1 MPSVSHEFLGVSLT
15 DITQQLSWL
24 QAIILGISQGLTEFL
39 PISSTAH
46 TLIISRLLGW
56 PDPGAAFTAVT
67 QIGTELAVVLYF
79 RKDLVR
85 ILSAWFASFI
95 NKEMRSSPD
104 AKMGWYVIIGTIP
117 IGVAGLLF
125 KTSIETT
132 ARNLWIVATAL
143 IFMGVVLGLVDHF
156 AKHTKAQDELTW
168 RHAIYFGIGQ
178 ALALI
183 PGVSRSGAT
192 ITAGLAMGFKRDV
205 VARYSFLLAIP
216 AVFASAAFT
225 AKDISTDDF
234 VNWPA
239 TIVSTLIA
247 FVVGYF
253 VISSLMRYLQ
263 TRTFLPFVIYRIA
276 LGSLLI
282 GLLATGVLTAT

>member
-1 MPSVSHEFLGVSLT
+1 MEE
-15 DITQQLSWL
+15 QLSWL
-24 QAIILGISQGLTEFL
+24 QAIVLGISQGLTEFL

-46 TLIISRLLGW
+46 TLIVSKLLGW

-67 QIGTELAVVLYF
+67 QVGTELAVVIYF
-79 RKDLVR
+79 RQDIAR
-85 ILSAWFASFI
+85 ILKAWFASLTKKSERA
-95 NKEMRSSPD
+95 NPD

-117 IGVAGLLF
+117 IGIAGIAF
-125 KTSIETT
+125 NSSIETT
-132 ARNLWIVATAL
+132 ARNLWLVAATLIV
-143 IFMGVVLGLVDHF
+143 MGFLLGLADRF
-156 AKHTKAQDELTW
+156 ARHTKSETDINTKNAVL
-168 RHAIYFGIGQ
+168 FGLGQ

-205 VARYSFLLAIP
+205 AARYSFLLAIP
-216 AVFASAAFT
+216 AVFASAALT
-225 AKDISTDDF
+225 AGDISSDSF

-239 TIVSTLIA
+239 TIVATIVA

-253 VISSLMRYLQ
+253 VIASLMKYLQ

-276 LGSLLI
+276 LGTLLMV
-282 GLLATGVLTAT
+282 LLANGVLSAT

>member
-1 MPSVSHEFLGVSLT
+1 MCVLDFLGDYV
-15 DITQQLSWL
+15 DEQLSWL
-24 QAIILGISQGLTEFL
+24 QAIVLGISQGLTEFL

-46 TLIISRLLGW
+46 TLIVSKLMGW

-67 QIGTELAVVLYF
+67 QVGTELAVVIYF
-79 RKDLVR
+79 RQDIAR
-85 ILSAWFASFI
+85 ILKAWFASLTKKSERA
-95 NKEMRSSPD
+95 NPD

-117 IGVAGLLF
+117 IGIAGLAF
-125 KTSIETT
+125 KSSIETT
-132 ARNLWIVATAL
+132 ARNLWLVAATLIV
-143 IFMGVVLGLVDHF
+143 MGILLGLADRF
-156 AKHTKAQDELTW
+156 ARHTKSEADINTKNAVL
-168 RHAIYFGIGQ
+168 FGLGQ

-205 VARYSFLLAIP
+205 AARYSFLLAIP
-216 AVFASAAFT
+216 AVFASAALT
-225 AKDISTDDF
+225 AGDISSDSF

-239 TIVSTLIA
+239 TIVATIVA

-253 VISSLMRYLQ
+253 VIASLMKYLQ

-276 LGSLLI
+276 LGTLLMV
-282 GLLATGVLTAT
+282 LLANGVLSAT

>member
-1 MPSVSHEFLGVSLT
+1 MCVFDLVVGDFVDE
-15 DITQQLSWL
+15 QLSWL

-46 TLIISRLLGW
+46 TLIVSRLLGW

-67 QIGTELAVVLYF
+67 QVGTELAVVIYF
-79 RKDLVR
+79 RNDIAR
-85 ILSAWFASFI
+85 ILKAWSASLT
-95 NKEMRSSPD
+95 KVDQRSNPD

-117 IGVAGLLF
+117 IGIAGLTF
-125 KTSIETT
+125 KSSIETT
-132 ARNLWIVATAL
+132 ARNLWLVAGSLIV
-143 IFMGVVLGLVDHF
+143 MGILLGLADRY
-156 AKHTKAQDELTW
+156 ARHTKSEVDLNTKNAVL
-168 RHAIYFGIGQ
+168 FGLGQ

-205 VARYSFLLAIP
+205 AARYSFLLAIP
-216 AVFASAAFT
+216 AVFASAALT
-225 AKDISTDDF
+225 AGDIAKDDF

-239 TIVSTLIA
+239 TIVATVVA

-253 VISSLMRYLQ
+253 VIAGLMRYLQ

-276 LGSLLI
+276 LGTLLLV
-282 GLLATGVLTAT
+282 LLATGVLSAT

>member
-1 MPSVSHEFLGVSLT
+1 MCVLDFLGDYV
-15 DITQQLSWL
+15 DEQLSWL
-24 QAIILGISQGLTEFL
+24 QAIVLGISQGLTEFL

-46 TLIISRLLGW
+46 TLIVSKLLGW

-67 QIGTELAVVLYF
+67 QVGTELAVVIYF
-79 RKDLVR
+79 RQDIAR
-85 ILSAWFASFI
+85 ILKAWFASLTKKSERA
-95 NKEMRSSPD
+95 NPD

-117 IGVAGLLF
+117 IGIAGLAF
-125 KTSIETT
+125 KSSIETT
-132 ARNLWIVATAL
+132 ARNLWLAAATLIV
-143 IFMGVVLGLVDHF
+143 MGILLGLADRY
-156 AKHTKAQDELTW
+156 ARHTKSETDINTKNAVL
-168 RHAIYFGIGQ
+168 FGLGQ

-205 VARYSFLLAIP
+205 AARYSFLLAIP
-216 AVFASAAFT
+216 AVFASAALT
-225 AKDISTDDF
+225 AGDISSDSF

-239 TIVSTLIA
+239 TIVATIVA

-253 VISSLMRYLQ
+253 VIASLMKYLQ

-276 LGSLLI
+276 LGTLLMV
-282 GLLATGVLTAT
+282 LLANGVLSAT

>member
-1 MPSVSHEFLGVSLT
+1 MCVLDFLGDYV
-15 DITQQLSWL
+15 DEQLSWL
-24 QAIILGISQGLTEFL
+24 QAIVLGISQGLTEFL

-46 TLIISRLLGW
+46 TLIVSKLLGW

-67 QIGTELAVVLYF
+67 QVGTELAVVIYF
-79 RKDLVR
+79 RQDIAR
-85 ILSAWFASFI
+85 ILKAWF
-95 NKEMRSSPD
+95 SSLTKKSERANPD

-117 IGVAGLLF
+117 IGIAGLAF
-125 KTSIETT
+125 KSSIETT
-132 ARNLWIVATAL
+132 ARNLWLVAATLIV
-143 IFMGVVLGLVDHF
+143 MGILLGLADRF
-156 AKHTKAQDELTW
+156 ARHTKSEADINTKNAVL
-168 RHAIYFGIGQ
+168 FGLGQ

-205 VARYSFLLAIP
+205 AARYSFLLAIP
-216 AVFASAAFT
+216 AVFASAALT
-225 AKDISTDDF
+225 AGDISSDSF

-239 TIVSTLIA
+239 TIVATIVA

-253 VISSLMRYLQ
+253 VIASLMKYLQ

-276 LGSLLI
+276 LGTLLMV
-282 GLLATGVLTAT
+282 LLANGVLSAT

>member
-1 MPSVSHEFLGVSLT
+1 MT
-15 DITQQLSWL
+15 DVGLQLSWL
-24 QAIILGISQGLTEFL
+24 QAILLGISQGLTEFL

-56 PDPGAAFTAVT
+56 PDPGAAFTAFT

-85 ILSAWFASFI
+85 IIAAWFLSFT
-95 NKEMRSSPD
+95 NKTVRATPD
-104 AKMGWYVIIGTIP
+104 AKMGWFVIIGSIP
-117 IGVAGLLF
+117 IALAGVFF
-125 KTSIETT
+125 KDSIETT
-132 ARNLWIVATAL
+132 ARNLWLVAVAL
-143 IFMGVVLGLVDHF
+143 IVMGIVLGLVDRF
-156 AKHTKAQDELTW
+156 AKLTKEQSELTG

-192 ITAGLAMGFKRDV
+192 ITAGLAMGFKRDM

-216 AVFASAAFT
+216 AVFGSASFT
-225 AKDISTDDF
+225 AGDISTDNF

-239 TIVSTLIA
+239 TIISTVIS
-247 FVVGYF
+247 FIVGYF
-253 VISSLMRYLQ
+253 VIASLMKYLQ
-263 TRTFLPFVIYRIA
+263 TRTFLPFVIYRIT
-276 LGSLLI
+276 LGSMLLV
-282 GLLATGVLTAT
+282 LLATGVFSAT

>member
-1 MPSVSHEFLGVSLT
+1 MCVLDFLGDYV
-15 DITQQLSWL
+15 DEQLSWL
-24 QAIILGISQGLTEFL
+24 QAIVLGISQGLTEFL

-46 TLIISRLLGW
+46 TLIVSKLLGW

-67 QIGTELAVVLYF
+67 QVGTELAVVIYF
-79 RKDLVR
+79 RQDIAR
-85 ILSAWFASFI
+85 ILKAWFASLTKKTERA
-95 NKEMRSSPD
+95 NPD

-117 IGVAGLLF
+117 IGIAGLAF
-125 KTSIETT
+125 KSSIETT
-132 ARNLWIVATAL
+132 ARNLWLVAATLIV
-143 IFMGVVLGLVDHF
+143 MGILLGLADRF
-156 AKHTKAQDELTW
+156 ARHTKSEADINTKNAVL
-168 RHAIYFGIGQ
+168 FGLGQ

-205 VARYSFLLAIP
+205 AARYSFLLAIP
-216 AVFASAAFT
+216 AVFASAALT
-225 AKDISTDDF
+225 AGDISSDSF

-239 TIVSTLIA
+239 TIVATIVA

-253 VISSLMRYLQ
+253 VIASLMKYLQ

-276 LGSLLI
+276 LGTLLMA
-282 GLLATGVLTAT
+282 LLANGVLSAT

>member
-1 MPSVSHEFLGVSLT
+1 VCVLDFLGDFV
-15 DITQQLSWL
+15 DEQLSWL
-24 QAIILGISQGLTEFL
+24 QAIVLGISQGLTEFL

-46 TLIISRLLGW
+46 TLIVSKLLGW

-67 QIGTELAVVLYF
+67 QVGTELAVVIYF
-79 RKDLVR
+79 RQDIAR
-85 ILSAWFASFI
+85 ILKAWF
-95 NKEMRSSPD
+95 SSLTKKSERANPD

-117 IGVAGLLF
+117 IGIAGLAF
-125 KTSIETT
+125 KSSIETT
-132 ARNLWIVATAL
+132 ARNLWLVAATLIV
-143 IFMGVVLGLVDHF
+143 MGILLGLADRY
-156 AKHTKAQDELTW
+156 AKHTKSEADINTKNAVL
-168 RHAIYFGIGQ
+168 FGLGQ

-205 VARYSFLLAIP
+205 AARYSFLLAIP
-216 AVFASAAFT
+216 AVFASAALT
-225 AKDISTDDF
+225 AGDISSDSF

-239 TIVSTLIA
+239 TIVATIVA

-253 VISSLMRYLQ
+253 VIASLMKYLQ

-276 LGSLLI
+276 LGSLLMV
-282 GLLATGVLTAT
+282 LLANGVLSAT

>member
-1 MPSVSHEFLGVSLT
+1 VCVLDFLGDYV
-15 DITQQLSWL
+15 DEQLSWL
-24 QAIILGISQGLTEFL
+24 QALVLGISQGLTEFL

-46 TLIISRLLGW
+46 TLIVSKLLGW

-67 QIGTELAVVLYF
+67 QVGTELAVVIYF
-79 RKDLVR
+79 RQDIAR
-85 ILSAWFASFI
+85 ILKAWFFSLTKKSERA
-95 NKEMRSSPD
+95 NPD

-117 IGVAGLLF
+117 IGIAGLAF
-125 KTSIETT
+125 KSSIETT
-132 ARNLWIVATAL
+132 ARNLWLVAATLIV
-143 IFMGVVLGLVDHF
+143 MGILLGLADRY
-156 AKHTKAQDELTW
+156 AKHTKSETDINTKNAVL
-168 RHAIYFGIGQ
+168 FGLGQ

-205 VARYSFLLAIP
+205 AARYSFLLAIP
-216 AVFASAAFT
+216 AVFASAALT
-225 AKDISTDDF
+225 AGDISSDSF

-239 TIVSTLIA
+239 TIVATIVA

-253 VISSLMRYLQ
+253 VIASLMKYLQ

-276 LGSLLI
+276 LGTLLMV
-282 GLLATGVLTAT
+282 LLANGVLSAT

>member
-1 MPSVSHEFLGVSLT
+1 VDE
-15 DITQQLSWL
+15 QLSWL
-24 QAIILGISQGLTEFL
+24 QAIVLGISQGLTEFL

-46 TLIISRLLGW
+46 TLIVSKLLGW

-67 QIGTELAVVLYF
+67 QVGTELAVVIYF
-79 RKDLVR
+79 RQDIAR
-85 ILSAWFASFI
+85 ILKAWF
-95 NKEMRSSPD
+95 SSLTKKSERANPD

-117 IGVAGLLF
+117 IGIAGLAF
-125 KTSIETT
+125 KSSIETT
-132 ARNLWIVATAL
+132 ARNLWLVAATLIV
-143 IFMGVVLGLVDHF
+143 MGILLGLADRF
-156 AKHTKAQDELTW
+156 ARHTKSEADINTKNAVL
-168 RHAIYFGIGQ
+168 FGLGQ

-205 VARYSFLLAIP
+205 AARYSFLLAIP
-216 AVFASAAFT
+216 AVFASAALT
-225 AKDISTDDF
+225 AGDISSDSF

-239 TIVSTLIA
+239 TIVATIVA

-253 VISSLMRYLQ
+253 VIASLMKYLQ

-276 LGSLLI
+276 LGTLLMV
-282 GLLATGVLTAT
+282 LLANGVLSAT

>member
-1 MPSVSHEFLGVSLT
+1 VCVLDFLGDYV
-15 DITQQLSWL
+15 DEQLSWL
-24 QAIILGISQGLTEFL
+24 QAIVLGISQGLTEFL

-46 TLIISRLLGW
+46 TLIVSKLLGW

-67 QIGTELAVVLYF
+67 QVGTELAVVIYF
-79 RKDLVR
+79 RQDIAR
-85 ILSAWFASFI
+85 ILKAWFVKSERA
-95 NKEMRSSPD
+95 NPD

-117 IGVAGLLF
+117 IGIAGLAF
-125 KTSIETT
+125 KSSIETT
-132 ARNLWIVATAL
+132 ARNLWLVAATLIV
-143 IFMGVVLGLVDHF
+143 MGILLGLADRY
-156 AKHTKAQDELTW
+156 ARHTKSETDINTKNAVL
-168 RHAIYFGIGQ
+168 FGLGQ

-205 VARYSFLLAIP
+205 AARYSFLLAIP
-216 AVFASAAFT
+216 AVFASAALT
-225 AKDISTDDF
+225 AGDISSDSF

-239 TIVSTLIA
+239 TIVATIVA

-253 VISSLMRYLQ
+253 VIASLMKYLQ

-276 LGSLLI
+276 LGTLLMV
-282 GLLATGVLTAT
+282 LLANGVLSAT

>member
-1 MPSVSHEFLGVSLT
+1 MDE
-15 DITQQLSWL
+15 QLSWL
-24 QAIILGISQGLTEFL
+24 QAIVLGISQGLTEFL

-46 TLIISRLLGW
+46 TLVVSKLLGW

-79 RKDLVR
+79 RRDIVR
-85 ILSAWFASFI
+85 IIKAWSASLV
-95 NKEMRSSPD
+95 KGEMRSNPD

-117 IGVAGLLF
+117 IGIAGLTF
-125 KTSIETT
+125 KSSIETT
-132 ARNLWIVATAL
+132 ARNLWLVAGAL
-143 IFMGVVLGLVDHF
+143 IFMGVLLGLADRY
-156 AKHTKAQDELTW
+156 ASHTKSESDLNPKNAVL
-168 RHAIYFGIGQ
+168 FGLGQ

-216 AVFASAAFT
+216 AVFASAALT
-225 AKDISTDDF
+225 AGDISTDSF

-239 TIVSTLIA
+239 TIVATIVA
-247 FVVGYF
+247 FVVGYI
-253 VISSLMRYLQ
+253 VIASLMKYLQ
-263 TRTFLPFVIYRIA
+263 TRTFLPFVIYRIS
-276 LGSLLI
+276 LGTLLLV
-282 GLLATGVLTAT
+282 LLATGVFSAT

>member
-1 MPSVSHEFLGVSLT
+1 MDE
-15 DITQQLSWL
+15 QLSWL
-24 QAIILGISQGLTEFL
+24 QAIVLGISQGLTEFL

-46 TLIISRLLGW
+46 TLIVSKLLGW

-67 QIGTELAVVLYF
+67 QVGTELAVVIYF
-79 RKDLVR
+79 RQDIAR
-85 ILSAWFASFI
+85 ILKAWF
-95 NKEMRSSPD
+95 SSLTKKSERANPD

-117 IGVAGLLF
+117 IGIAGLAF
-125 KTSIETT
+125 KSSIETT
-132 ARNLWIVATAL
+132 ARNLWLVAATLIV
-143 IFMGVVLGLVDHF
+143 MGILLGLADRF
-156 AKHTKAQDELTW
+156 ARHTKSEADINTKNAVL
-168 RHAIYFGIGQ
+168 FGLGQ

-205 VARYSFLLAIP
+205 AARYSFLLAIP
-216 AVFASAAFT
+216 AVFASAALT
-225 AKDISTDDF
+225 AGDISSDSF

-239 TIVSTLIA
+239 TIVATIVA

-253 VISSLMRYLQ
+253 VIASLMKYLQ

-276 LGSLLI
+276 LGTLLMV
-282 GLLATGVLTAT
+282 LLANGVLSAT

>member
-1 MPSVSHEFLGVSLT
+1 V
-15 DITQQLSWL
+15 DDQLSWL
-24 QAIILGISQGLTEFL
+24 QAIVLGISQGLTEFL

-46 TLIISRLLGW
+46 TLIVSRLLGW

-67 QIGTELAVVLYF
+67 QVGTELAVVIYF
-79 RKDLVR
+79 RKDIAR
-85 ILSAWFASFI
+85 ILRAWTSSLV
-95 NKEMRSSPD
+95 KPDLRSDPD

-117 IGVAGLLF
+117 IGVAGLAF
-125 KTSIETT
+125 KSSIETT
-132 ARNLWIVATAL
+132 ARNLWLVAASLIV
-143 IFMGVVLGLVDHF
+143 MGILLGLADRY
-156 AKHTKAQDELTW
+156 ARHTKSETELNTKS
-168 RHAIYFGIGQ
+168 AVLFGFGQ

-205 VARYSFLLAIP
+205 AARYSFLLAIP
-216 AVFASAAFT
+216 AVFASAALT
-225 AKDISTDDF
+225 AGDIAGDDF

-239 TIVSTLIA
+239 TLVATAIA

-253 VISSLMRYLQ
+253 VIAGLMKYLQ

-276 LGSLLI
+276 LGLLLVF
-282 GLLATGVLTAT
+282 LLATGVLSAT